1 MRHLSSEKMD
11 TREGK
16 AFFDSLAKCFVSKTE
31 IPYENQFHGATL
43 NNNKFENSFQHFEL
57 ERESSKIFEHESE
70 NPQTWIKFKKFKING
85 EIGTSGQRD
94 RLSFSISIFQIQNGV
109 KNGYSDSEI
118 CDGIVKNIAPDVPL
132 RTYLEGKADLNLVPI
147 LRR

>member
-1 MRHLSSEKMD
+1 MTIADGIKSSRSSIHKTTMRHLSSEKMD

-16 AFFDSLAKCFVSKTE
+16 AFFDSLAKCFVAKTE

-70 NPQTWIKFKKFKING
+70 
-85 EIGTSGQRD
+85 
-94 RLSFSISIFQIQNGV
+94 
-109 KNGYSDSEI
+109 
-118 CDGIVKNIAPDVPL
+118 
-132 RTYLEGKADLNLVPI
+132 I
-147 LRR
+147 LRHG